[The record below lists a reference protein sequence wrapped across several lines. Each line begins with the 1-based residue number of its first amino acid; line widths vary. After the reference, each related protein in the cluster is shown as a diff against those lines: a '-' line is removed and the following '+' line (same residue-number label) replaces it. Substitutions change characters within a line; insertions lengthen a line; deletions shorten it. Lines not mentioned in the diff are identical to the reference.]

1 VINGAICMELLSPD
15 GWNPINSVESVIV
28 SIQSHLVIGRGR
40 LAAAK
45 ELGDQ
50 KRNLL
55 LKKLIYDE
63 EDGGGHDNEASTSNG
78 SPCKRKSG
86 EMALDKENNSQVLD
100 AGEYSVAEAKL
111 YFKRNVSSHERTGW
125 SNGSVERG

>member
-1 VINGAICMELLSPD
+1 MELLSPD